1 MGHATNRR
9 SLNTS
14 NHISALWRPTELDMP
29 FNYTVSNLP
38 LLFPVTITIPLGTT
52 QTVSFPDQFAGRA
65 VAVKIRNNDGANDLS
80 YTWNLNP
87 EINIIASSS
96 FDTIDGTT
104 INYLTITTGG
114 AGTATVQAQV
124 LPIQQSEVIELRK
137 SIKSYGEF

>member
-1 MGHATNRR
+1 
-9 SLNTS
+9 
-14 NHISALWRPTELDMP
+14 MP

-38 LLFPVTITIPLGTT
+38 LLFPITQTIPLGTT
-52 QTVSFPDQFAGRA
+52 QTISFPDQFAGRA
-65 VAVKIRNNDGANDLS
+65 VAVKIRNNDGANDLT

-104 INYLTITTGG
+104 INYLTITTGA

-124 LPIQQSEVIELRK
+124 LPITENDVLALRK
-137 SIKSYGEF
+137 SVKSYGEF

>member
-1 MGHATNRR
+1 
-9 SLNTS
+9 
-14 NHISALWRPTELDMP
+14 MP

-124 LPIQQSEVIELRK
+124 LPIKQSEVIELRE